1 MASSEDWS
9 VDWLLASWARIV
21 ENLSLDYTDFGLG
34 VTLTI
39 GGSTYSGVMVSG
51 RKWVSEMA
59 TILQSKAMDPR
70 ISRVLAQSFDEVRQV
85 YDQPSFYENTPQ
97 FIHLL
102 YAAVVNPQG
111 ERTGEGLP
119 MRVRLESVAAWAV
132 AGWAIGGGA
141 SWATPEQ
148 APAL

>member
-1 MASSEDWS
+1 MASSEEWS
-9 VDWLLASWARIV
+9 VDWLLASWARVI

-39 GGSTYSGVMVSG
+39 GGASYSGVMVSG

-59 TILQSKAMDPR
+59 MVLQSKAMDPR
-70 ISRVLAQSFDEVRQV
+70 IARVLAQSFEDVRQV
-85 YDQPSFYENTPQ
+85 YDDPEFLERTPE
-97 FIHLL
+97 FVHLL
-102 YAAVVNPQG
+102 YATVVNPHG

-119 MRVRLESVAAWAV
+119 MRIRLDSVAAWTV
-132 AGWAIGGGA
+132 AGWAVGGGT

>member
-21 ENLSLDYTDFGLG
+21 ENLSMDYTDFGLG
-34 VTLTI
+34 VTLTM

-85 YDQPSFYENTPQ
+85 YDDPNFYESTPQ

-102 YAAVVNPQG
+102 YAAVMNPQG

-119 MRVRLESVAAWAV
+119 MRVRLEAVAAWAV
-132 AGWAIGGGA
+132 AGWAIGGGT

>member
-34 VTLTI
+34 VTLTM
-39 GGSTYSGVMVSG
+39 GGSSYSGVMVSG

-70 ISRVLAQSFDEVRQV
+70 ISRVLAQSFDDVRQV
-85 YDQPSFYENTPQ
+85 YDDPGFYESTPQ

-119 MRVRLESVAAWAV
+119 MRVRLEAVSAWAV
-132 AGWAIGGGA
+132 AGWAIGGGT